1 VPDPHI
7 PAVLVGILSLKRR
20 LPTVE
25 NVMTSLDKM
34 FDVRGKSVIVTG
46 GASGIGRAYAEVMAD
61 NGARV
66 CLFDID
72 GPGVD
77 RLAADMRANGG
88 DVWGQVIDVS
98 DRPGMAAGFDAVAA
112 RHGGIDV
119 VFANAGIDP
128 GPGFMTAEGA
138 RNPDGAIE
146 NIPDEQWDRG
156 ITLNLSSVYV
166 TVKNAVRYMKPAGGG
181 RIIVTSSIA
190 AIINEAIVG
199 TSYMPAKAGV
209 DHFVRQMAMELGAYG
224 ILINSINPGPF
235 MTNIAGG
242 RLKNPADRMAFEKQS
257 LIGRIGDPE
266 DIKGLALYLASPC
279 SSYVTG
285 SQIVIDGGSM
295 HRIG

>member
-1 VPDPHI
+1 M
-7 PAVLVGILSLKRR
+7 R
-20 LPTVE
+20 
-25 NVMTSLDKM
+25 MTSLEKM
-34 FDVRGKSVIVTG
+34 FDIRGKSVIVTG

-61 NGARV
+61 HGARV
-66 CLFDID
+66 CVFDID
-72 GPGVD
+72 ETAAQAVVD
-77 RLAADMRANGG
+77 DLKARGG
-88 DVWGQVIDVS
+88 DAWCQTIDVAN
-98 DRPGMAAGFDAVAA
+98 RQAMATGFDLVAQ
-112 RHGGIDV
+112 RHGGLDIL
-119 VFANAGIDP
+119 FANAGIDP
-128 GPGFMTAEGA
+128 GPGFLTPEGE

-146 NIPDEQWDRG
+146 NIPDDQWDRG
-156 ITLNLSSVYV
+156 ILVNLTSVY
-166 TVKNAVRYMKPAGGG
+166 TSVKNAVRHMKPAGGG

-190 AIINEAIVG
+190 AMINEAIVG

-224 ILINSINPGPF
+224 ILVNCINPGPF

-242 RLKNPADRMAFEKQS
+242 RLKNPADRKAFEAQS

-295 HRIG
+295 HRIS